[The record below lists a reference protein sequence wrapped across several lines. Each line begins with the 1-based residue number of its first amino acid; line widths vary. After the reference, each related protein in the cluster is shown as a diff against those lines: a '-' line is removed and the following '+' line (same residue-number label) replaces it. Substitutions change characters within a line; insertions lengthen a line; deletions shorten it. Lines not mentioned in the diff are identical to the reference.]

1 MADESR
7 EFVTLRA
14 GGRCEYCQMHQ
25 SLQGATFHLE
35 HIIPLI
41 LGGSSELGNLAL
53 ACPSC
58 NLHKADRT
66 SGSNPSNGEVIPFF
80 NPRLDDWETHFDWD
94 DYILIAKT
102 EIGRVTIQALD
113 LNHER
118 RIRIRRAEQLFGLF
132 PPDRT
137 SE

>member
-14 GGRCEYCQMHQ
+14 GRRCEYCQMHQ

-35 HIIPLI
+35 HIIPRI

-66 SGSNPSNGEVIPFF
+66 SASNSSNGEVIPFF
-80 NPRLDDWETHFDWD
+80 NPRLDDWD
-94 DYILIAKT
+94 DYTLIAKT

-118 RIRIRRAEQLFGLF
+118 GFDIRLFGRIVIK
-132 PPDRT
+132 PAMVAIGSNT
-137 SE
+137 S

>member
-1 MADESR
+1 
-7 EFVTLRA
+7 
-14 GGRCEYCQMHQ
+14 MHQ

-35 HIIPLI
+35 HIIPRS

-66 SGSNPSNGEVIPFF
+66 SASNSSNGEVIPFF
-80 NPRLDDWETHFDWD
+80 NPRLDDWDAHFGWD
-94 DYILIAKT
+94 DYTLIAKT

-113 LNHER
+113 LNHEPSFD
-118 RIRIRRAEQLFGLF
+118 IRLFGRIVIK
-132 PPDRT
+132 PAMVAIGSNT
-137 SE
+137 S

>member
-1 MADESR
+1 
-7 EFVTLRA
+7 
-14 GGRCEYCQMHQ
+14 MHQ

-35 HIIPLI
+35 HIIPRS

-66 SGSNPSNGEVIPFF
+66 SASNSSNGEVIPFF
-80 NPRLDDWETHFDWD
+80 NPRLDDWDDHFGWD
-94 DYILIAKT
+94 DYTLIAKT

-118 RIRIRRAEQLFGLF
+118 GFDIRLFGRIVIK
-132 PPDRT
+132 PAMVAIGSNT
-137 SE
+137 S